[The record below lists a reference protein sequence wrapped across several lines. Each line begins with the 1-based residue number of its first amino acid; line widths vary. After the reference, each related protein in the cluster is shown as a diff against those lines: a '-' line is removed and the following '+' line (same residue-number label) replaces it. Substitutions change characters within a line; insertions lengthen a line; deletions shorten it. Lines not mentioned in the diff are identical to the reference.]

1 MIELWNL
8 LLFHP
13 LLNALIFLDKLTGNF
28 GWSVILLT
36 VIFRL
41 AMTPLV
47 LPSLRLSK
55 KMQDLAPD
63 LAKLKEKHKD
73 DKTALM
79 TAQAELYKSHG
90 ANPAAGCLPQIIQI
104 LVLIALFNALNFLL
118 KTNGSDLVSR
128 LNPLLYS
135 FNRLP
140 DDFHLSTGFLYMEL
154 DKPDVLK
161 LPGLPIPLPGLF
173 LILSAVAQLISA
185 QMMLPSVSTAQKVAE
200 KTPAA
205 EDDAMVSAQ
214 KQMIYM
220 FPVMTIVIG
229 FSFPSGLVL
238 YWFIFSLI
246 AAVQQYLVTGWGGL
260 TPWLKK
266 LQMVK

>member
-1 MIELWNL
+1 MLELWNL
-8 LLFHP
+8 SLYHP
-13 LLNALIFLDKLTGNF
+13 LVNTLVWLTVLTGNL
-28 GWSVILLT
+28 GLAIIALT
-36 VIFRL
+36 VFLRL
-41 AMTPLV
+41 VMTPLI
-47 LPSLRLSK
+47 LPGLKLNK
-55 KMQDLAPD
+55 KIQELAPEVAELKAKYPND
-63 LAKLKEKHKD
+63 KQALAL
-73 DKTALM
+73 
-79 TAQAELYKSHG
+79 AQAELYKSHG

>member
-1 MIELWNL
+1 
-8 LLFHP
+8 
-13 LLNALIFLDKLTGNF
+13 
-28 GWSVILLT
+28 
-36 VIFRL
+36 
-41 AMTPLV
+41 
-47 LPSLRLSK
+47 
-55 KMQDLAPD
+55 
-63 LAKLKEKHKD
+63 
-73 DKTALM
+73 
-79 TAQAELYKSHG
+79 
-90 ANPAAGCLPQIIQI
+90 
-104 LVLIALFNALNFLL
+104 
-118 KTNGSDLVSR
+118 
-128 LNPLLYS
+128 
-135 FNRLP
+135 
-140 DDFHLSTGFLYMEL
+140 MEL

-185 QMMLPSVSTAQKVAE
+185 QMMLPSVSTAKKVAE

-266 LQMVK
+266 VNLLK